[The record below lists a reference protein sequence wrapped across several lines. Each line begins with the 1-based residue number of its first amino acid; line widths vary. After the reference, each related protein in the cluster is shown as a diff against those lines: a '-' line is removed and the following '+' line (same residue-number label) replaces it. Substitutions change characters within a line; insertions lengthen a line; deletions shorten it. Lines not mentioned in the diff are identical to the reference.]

1 MGDVEIGPEV
11 SIWPHA
17 SIRADMGKIRIGEG
31 TSVQDGVIIHTD
43 PGVTVDIGKHVAL
56 GHGAIIHG
64 ASVRDRVIVG
74 MGSILLDGAT
84 IGSWSIVAAGALVTR
99 GTQVPEGSLVI
110 GVPAK
115 VVPKGDALKEAI
127 RTNAAHYADV
137 VAAYRRGE
145 IRSRGT

>member
-11 SIWPHA
+11 SVWPHA

-31 TSVQDGVIIHTD
+31 SSVQDSVVIHTD
-43 PGVTVDIGKHVAL
+43 PGVEVDIGKFVAL
-56 GHGAIIHG
+56 GHGCVIHG

-74 MGSILLDGAT
+74 MRSVLLDGAV

-99 GTQVPEGSLVI
+99 GTVVPEGSLVI
-110 GVPAK
+110 GMPAK
-115 VVPKGDALKEAI
+115 IVPKGEELKRAI
-127 RTNAAHYADV
+127 IENAEHYAAV

-145 IRSRGT
+145 VGEWRP